1 MKALVIN
8 AGSSSLKF
16 QLLDMD
22 DESVLATGLVERIGE
37 VESNIKCTFHPDTE
51 KESVV
56 KKTLSIPSHRS
67 AGQMVVDLLTD
78 KEEGV
83 IADKSEVGVIGHRVV
98 HGGEDFSKT
107 TLITDEAIAALE
119 ATIALAPLHNT
130 ANLDGIRIAQELF
143 PGVPQVGVFD
153 TAFHQTLPPHAF
165 RYAIPKDLYE
175 KDRIR
180 RYGFHGTSHKYVV
193 GECAKLCGIDIDK
206 FNAITVH
213 LGNGSSITAVEN
225 GKSIDTSMGFTPLQG
240 LVMGTRSGD
249 IDPSVHAFLAHN
261 RKMSGNEI
269 DNMLNKESGLKGLCG
284 LSDMRDIHE
293 AIAKGD
299 ENASLALAVQT
310 YRNKKYIGAYMAVLG
325 RVDAIIF
332 TAGIGENDDVVRRL
346 TLAGLEN
353 FGIIL
358 DTKINA
364 QRVKTPTLLSTPESK
379 VQIWC
384 IPTNEELA
392 IAREAL
398 ELV

>member
-193 GECAKLCGIDIDK
+193 GECAKLCGIPFED
-206 FNAITVH
+206 
-213 LGNGSSITAVEN
+213 GSGE
-225 GKSIDTSMGFTPLQG
+225 
-240 LVMGTRSGD
+240 
-249 IDPSVHAFLAHN
+249 SVHH
-261 RKMSGNEI
+261 EI
-269 DNMLNKESGLKGLCG
+269 S
-284 LSDMRDIHE
+284 
-293 AIAKGD
+293 AID
-299 ENASLALAVQT
+299 
-310 YRNKKYIGAYMAVLG
+310 
-325 RVDAIIF
+325 
-332 TAGIGENDDVVRRL
+332 
-346 TLAGLEN
+346 
-353 FGIIL
+353 
-358 DTKINA
+358 
-364 QRVKTPTLLSTPESK
+364 
-379 VQIWC
+379 
-384 IPTNEELA
+384 
-392 IAREAL
+392 
-398 ELV
+398 